1 MKAVDIELR
10 RLLQQLT
17 LGSSVKPVN
26 LSEERER
33 FLQAR
38 YPNRRK
44 SPKFKYKN
52 DSASWKD
59 VDSTLSLESM
69 NAPEGVVDIYREKEQ
84 ELDLTKKMF
93 AAIGSDDFTK
103 FSVEIFGAPSVE
115 DAREAREVLDNLS
128 HVPPPER
135 DCAAK
140 EFAKLLKKRIREFGI
155 TMDVKLDPS
164 MTTKVWVDSVSRG
177 IHLNQSALFAAQ
189 EIKRLLV
196 HEVDVHAVRIHNG
209 SCFPWKIFAMGT
221 AGYREAEEGLAVYCE
236 RRRGHLYP
244 FQEKIY
250 AGRCLAVYL
259 SLLSGFED
267 VFEVLLAYFDES
279 TAYSIVERIKR
290 GMADTS
296 RPGALTKDFHYFTG
310 PNRVRSYLAAGGDLQ
325 MLMGGKIAFS
335 HTPIISKLVQ
345 DAAVDVSKWVFP
357 IREKDD

>member
-1 MKAVDIELR
+1 MNTVDIELR

-17 LGSSVKPVN
+17 LGSSVKPTN
-26 LSEERER
+26 LLEERER
-33 FLQAR
+33 FLKAR
-38 YPNRRK
+38 YPFRRR
-44 SPKFKYKN
+44 SPMFTYKN
-52 DSASWKD
+52 DSAAWDNVKP
-59 VDSTLSLESM
+59 SLPLASM

-84 ELDLTKKMF
+84 ELNITKKMF
-93 AAIGSDDFTK
+93 AAIGSDDFTR
-103 FSVEIFGAPSVE
+103 FSVEIFGAPTAE
-115 DAREAREVLDNLS
+115 DARAAREVLKKLS
-128 HVPPPER
+128 HVAPPER

-140 EFAKLLKKRIREFGI
+140 EFAAQLQQRIREFGI
-155 TMDVKLDPS
+155 TMDVRLDPS
-164 MTTKVWVDSVSRG
+164 MTTKVWVDSASRG
-177 IHLNQSALFAAQ
+177 IHLNQSAFFGAQ

-209 SCFPWKIFAMGT
+209 SCFPWGIFALGT

-236 RRRGHLYP
+236 GRRGHLYP

-267 VFEVLLAYFDES
+267 VFDVLLAYFDES

-310 PNRVRSYLAAGGDLQ
+310 PKRVRSYLAAGGDLHL
-325 MLMGGKIAFS
+325 LMGGKVAFS
-335 HTPIISKLVQ
+335 HTPIISELVQ

-357 IREKDD
+357 LRENDD